1 MYATITS
8 WRYMAPEERVDRSPS
23 GSKPDVQ
30 AARLL
35 GYIYLPAELAHWAAV
50 KFLIVPVALIDRL
63 AALGADEKTILP
75 INKSAVFVPEIPR
88 NFFPVSH
95 FVYPFQPNITS
106 VTRKPS
112 AIISCRASSASS
124 RR

>member
-1 MYATITS
+1 
-8 WRYMAPEERVDRSPS
+8 MAPEERVDRSPS

-35 GYIYLPAELAHWAAV
+35 GYICLPAELADGAAV

-75 INKSAVFVPEIPR
+75 INMDTILFLAIAS
-88 NFFPVSH
+88 NFFPITH
-95 FVYPFQPNITS
+95 FDLPLSLSYIY
-106 VTRKPS
+106 
-112 AIISCRASSASS
+112 IIL
-124 RR
+124 